1 MAQLIVQKKIINEY
15 LIRND
20 NVIFYEGSNVG
31 YIKSFFSLIMNSGD
45 FDFYALSDQ
54 DDIWQS
60 NKLQNA
66 VNQIRKKRQKNDI
79 ILFGS
84 TSNLVYDD
92 MKPFGVTQKNL
103 RGLNFY
109 NCIVQNIIPG
119 HTQVMTKKMVE
130 EVRKDFDCDKIYAHD
145 YWITMIASLKGKII
159 FDNTPY
165 TFYRQH
171 KSNSIG
177 YGKGYLGWIKERIKR
192 LLKNDNK
199 KIALQISYFYSF
211 YRDELTFSQR
221 KYLENFLNQKNFFS
235 RLKNVF
241 TTKFYRQKKFE
252 NFLFKLLY
260 LLGGFKN

>member
-1 MAQLIVQKKIINEY
+1 MSEKIVVLLSSYNGEKYISKQIESILNQLIDCDLTLIIRDDGSTDSTKKIINEY
-15 LIRND
+15 LIKND

-103 RGLNFY
+103 RGLIFI
-109 NCIVQNIIPG
+109 IV
-119 HTQVMTKKMVE
+119 
-130 EVRKDFDCDKIYAHD
+130 
-145 YWITMIASLKGKII
+145 
-159 FDNTPY
+159 
-165 TFYRQH
+165 
-171 KSNSIG
+171 
-177 YGKGYLGWIKERIKR
+177 
-192 LLKNDNK
+192 
-199 KIALQISYFYSF
+199 
-211 YRDELTFSQR
+211 
-221 KYLENFLNQKNFFS
+221 
-235 RLKNVF
+235 
-241 TTKFYRQKKFE
+241 
-252 NFLFKLLY
+252 LFKILFLDIH
-260 LLGGFKN
+260 K